1 MAAKNSKPAPK
12 ASKPVAKAPVK
23 AVAKPIVKA
32 PVKAAA
38 KPVAKAPVKAVAKPV
53 AKAPVKAA
61 PVAAKLV
68 AKAPVKA
75 APVAAKPV
83 AKAPVKAAPVAA
95 KPVAKAPVKAAVVP
109 LVKPVAVKATPV
121 PAAKAAP
128 KAASKSSAKV
138 QTKTEMPKREP
149 MPKIVFSKSQKQIFE
164 KSLLEL
170 REEMLEQYKMLTE
183 VSLESSQSAGE
194 DSADIG
200 TDNFIREMNL
210 DIASEDGR
218 KFTLI
223 QDALRRLEA
232 NEFGG
237 CVDCRC
243 AIEFG
248 RLEAMP
254 YAKLCV
260 KCKTKREESQVG
272 GRSMVWGSMFAED
285 EKDGDDQPQEE
296 LTE

>member
-23 AVAKPIVKA
+23 AAAKPAPKA

-38 KPVAKAPVKAVAKPV
+38 KPVAKAPVKAA

-61 PVAAKLV
+61 

-75 APVAAKPV
+75 A
-83 AKAPVKAAPVAA
+83 AKAPVKAV
-95 KPVAKAPVKAAVVP
+95 VVP
-109 LVKPVAVKATPV
+109 AAKPVAVKAAPV
-121 PAAKAAP
+121 PAAKPAA
-128 KAASKSSAKV
+128 KAATKAPAKV
-138 QTKTEMPKREP
+138 PTKSEMPKAREP
-149 MPKIVFSKSQKQIFE
+149 MPKIVFSKSQKQMFE

-170 REEMLEQYKMLTE
+170 RDEMLEQYKMLTE

-218 KFTLI
+218 KYTLI
-223 QDALRRLEA
+223 QEALRRLEA

-260 KCKTKREESQVG
+260 KCKTKREESQIG